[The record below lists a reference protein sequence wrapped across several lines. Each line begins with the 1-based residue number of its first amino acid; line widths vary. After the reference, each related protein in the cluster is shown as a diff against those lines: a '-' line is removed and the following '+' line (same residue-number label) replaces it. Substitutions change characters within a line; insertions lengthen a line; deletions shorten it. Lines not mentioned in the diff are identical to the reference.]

1 MSMDFEE
8 IVAKLRAEGKLK
20 PVPTGSM
27 HWNSTSTGG
36 NFTVNE
42 HIWVP
47 ETGTDGIDSMG
58 KNDDFNLP
66 HIESMTFEFSQE
78 SNCIDGGDLEILT
91 VEAKSSGGIHED
103 GGAFYVLKT
112 EQWAIDGVEDMEK
125 LLSRV
130 DAAVKAAI
138 GNKQR

>member
-1 MSMDFEE
+1 MSIDFEE

-27 HWNSTSTGG
+27 YWNSTSTGG
-36 NFTVNE
+36 NFTGNE
-42 HIWVP
+42 HLWEQEVGP
-47 ETGTDGIDSMG
+47 DGIDSMG
-58 KNDDFNLP
+58 TADDPNVP
-66 HIESMTFEFSQE
+66 NIESMTFEFSQE
-78 SNCIDGGDLEILT
+78 SNCVDGGDLEILT
-91 VEAKSSGGIHED
+91 VEAKSSLGIHED

-112 EQWAIDGVEDMEK
+112 EQWSVDGVEDMAK

-138 GNKQR
+138 GNKQ